1 MNFEQFKQK
10 LEHGRKLPIKIT
22 TLQEKIDEQRSRLT
36 YKSNSSQ
43 AISGSNSNHFENSMD
58 KLFNLE
64 DKLSLYKKELQHH
77 KDCIN
82 NILNSDLLNYSEKE
96 VIRLR
101 YIDNLNWESISDI
114 LNWDYQNR
122 YVYKVHNRAIQKIF
136 SNRMYT

>member
-22 TLQEKIDEQRSRLT
+22 NLEEKIQEQRSRLI

-58 KLFNLE
+58 KLFHIE
-64 DKLSLYKKELQHH
+64 DKLSRYKKELQHH
-77 KDCIN
+77 QDCIK
-82 NILNSDLLNYSEKE
+82 NILTSDLLTYSEKE

-101 YIDNLNWESISDI
+101 YLDNERWESISDYM
-114 LNWDYQNR
+114 NWDYQSR

-136 SNRMYT
+136 YNQLYT

>member
-1 MNFEQFKQK
+1 MDFEQFKQK

-22 TLQEKIDEQRSRLT
+22 NLEEKIQEQRSRVT

-64 DKLSLYKKELQHH
+64 DKLSTYKKELQHH
-77 KDCIN
+77 RSCIE
-82 NILNSDLLNYSEKE
+82 NILNFDLLTYSEKE

-101 YIDNLNWESISDI
+101 YLNNERWENISDTLNWNYETKRC
-114 LNWDYQNR
+114 YQVNNSAL
-122 YVYKVHNRAIQKIF
+122 KKIF
-136 SNRMYT
+136 YNNLYT